1 MGKII
6 KLVLDRLQYWDLSYS
21 DIETLL
27 YKNGIDEDIYVIRKI
42 MRDLVKEKKVYR
54 KQKGHYVFFT
64 LNDPKKKPV
73 EWEVDAPIVEQI
85 KTPSDLPDTPLIVR
99 SDGIGKVTGKQQSSW
114 ERFIDLAKTTTK

>member
-42 MRDLVKEKKVYR
+42 MRDLVKENKVYR

-64 LNDPKKKPV
+64 LNDHKKKPV
-73 EWEVDAPIVEQI
+73 KWEVDAPIVEQI

-99 SDGIGKVTGKQQSSW
+99 SEGIGKVTGKQQSAW